1 MPERHVF
8 LVEQPWVGCVVMSKS
23 ARGGAGVGTAIQR
36 KLYDCMILHVIYN
49 LPFDN
54 RDESKT
60 SF

>member
-1 MPERHVF
+1 
-8 LVEQPWVGCVVMSKS
+8 MSKS